1 MKTPILAAVI
11 VLVPFFILTS
21 YSLYLHAMLILILIV
36 AEYIQN
42 VGFSFKEGPSG
53 QNHSSSDTQNL
64 LKNPFPAK
72 NFPSI
77 EAESCYTYKS
87 C

>member
-21 YSLYLHAMLILILIV
+21 YSLYLHAMLILISID

-42 VGFSFKEGPSG
+42 VGFSFKKAQVDKITPL
-53 QNHSSSDTQNL
+53 QIP
-64 LKNPFPAK
+64 K
-72 NFPSI
+72 I
-77 EAESCYTYKS
+77 C
-87 C
+87 

>member
-1 MKTPILAAVI
+1 
-11 VLVPFFILTS
+11 
-21 YSLYLHAMLILILIV
+21 MLILILIDV
-36 AEYIQN
+36 QYIQN

-53 QNHSSSDTQNL
+53 QNPSSSDTQNL

-77 EAESCYTYKS
+77 EAESCCTYKS